1 MPALKHNALN
11 AARVRTL
18 QKPGAYTDG
27 NGLTL
32 RVDARGG
39 KRWIQRVSIDGK
51 QRNIGLGGWP
61 RVSLAEAREAAQAN
75 LQSIRQGQ
83 DPIALKQQA
92 REEAQQPVAP
102 TFRQA
107 AERVIELR
115 RPTWSSHRHAKQWTE
130 SLTNHAYPVIGQKSV
145 DEVTPADT
153 LAVLTPIW
161 TEKAETATRVK
172 QRMEVIFDW
181 CIVQGWL
188 SDNPAGAIA
197 RALPRRPRL
206 KQHHPALPYP
216 DVGAAI
222 QLVRDSSADAATKLA
237 FEFMVLTAA
246 RTGEVRGMN
255 WDEVHLNG
263 ASWTIPQERMK
274 ARREHRVPLSNRAI
288 EILVEAQALGNSGYV
303 FPSRRDARMPMSN
316 MAFQML
322 LRRLDIDGTPHGM
335 RSAFKDWSIETGQD
349 WATSEA
355 ALAHKLGNSLE
366 SAYARTDLF
375 ERRRGLMEAWSEFL
389 SGGNNS

>member
-1 MPALKHNALN
+1 MPVLKHKALDP
-11 AARVRTL
+11 AKIRTMEKGKAL
-18 QKPGAYTDG
+18 SDG

-39 KRWIQRVSIDGK
+39 KRWIQRVSINGK

-61 RVSLAEAREAAQAN
+61 RVGLAEARKAALAN
-75 LQSIRQGQ
+75 LLSIQQGQ
-83 DPIALKQQA
+83 DPIALKQRA
-92 REEAQQPVAP
+92 RMEALRPVVP

-107 AERVIELR
+107 AESVIKLR
-115 RPTWSSHRHAKQWTE
+115 RPTWSSDRHAKQWTE
-130 SLTNHAYPVIGQKSV
+130 SLTNHAYPVIGHKSV

-161 TEKAETATRVK
+161 TAMAETATRVK

-181 CIVQGWL
+181 CIVQGWR
-188 SDNPAGAIA
+188 SDNPASAIA

-206 KQHHPALPYP
+206 KQHHPALPYAEVP
-216 DVGAAI
+216 AAI
-222 QLVRDSSADAATKLA
+222 QKVRDSSAETATKLA
-237 FEFMVLTAA
+237 FEFMLLTAA
-246 RTGEVRGMN
+246 RTGEVRGMK
-255 WDEVHLNG
+255 WEEIDLDG
-263 ASWTIPQERMK
+263 ATWTIPQERMK
-274 ARREHRVPLSNRAI
+274 ARREHRVPLTDRAI
-288 EILVEAQALGNSGYV
+288 EILFEAHALCKSGYV
-303 FPSRRDARMPMSN
+303 FPSKRDATQPMSN
-316 MAFQML
+316 MAFEML
-322 LRRLDIDGTPHGM
+322 LRRLEIGGTPHGL

-375 ERRRGLMEAWSEFL
+375 EKRRNLMHHWTNFL
-389 SGGNNS
+389 EQRV

>member
-1 MPALKHNALN
+1 M
-11 AARVRTL
+11 
-18 QKPGAYTDG
+18 G
-27 NGLTL
+27 
-32 RVDARGG
+32 
-39 KRWIQRVSIDGK
+39 
-51 QRNIGLGGWP
+51 
-61 RVSLAEAREAAQAN
+61 LAEAREAAQAN

-92 REEAQQPVAP
+92 REEAQQPGAP

-115 RPTWSSHRHAKQWTE
+115 RPTWSSDRHAKQWTE
-130 SLTNHAYPVIGQKSV
+130 SLTNHAYLFIGQKSV

-153 LAVLTPIW
+153 LAVLEPIW

-181 CIVQGWL
+181 CIVQGWR
-188 SDNPAGAIA
+188 SDNPASAIA
-197 RALPRRPRL
+197 RALPRRPRV

-222 QLVRDSSADAATKLA
+222 QLVRDSNADTSTKLA
-237 FEFMVLTAA
+237 FELMVLTAT
-246 RTGEVRGMN
+246 RTGEVRGVN
-255 WDEVHLNG
+255 WDEVDLN
-263 ASWTIPQERMK
+263 AATWTIPPERMK
-274 ARREHRVPLSNRAI
+274 ARREHRVPLSNRAT

-303 FPSRRDARMPMSN
+303 FPRKRDSRMPMSN

-335 RSAFKDWSIETGQD
+335 RSAFKDWSIETSQD

-375 ERRRGLMEAWSEFL
+375 NRRRGLMEEWSKFL
-389 SGGNNS
+389 EGGTNR

>member
-1 MPALKHNALN
+1 MPTLKHKALEP
-11 AARVRTL
+11 AQIATL
-18 QKPGAYTDG
+18 ERGKAHTDG

-39 KRWIQRVSIDGK
+39 KRWIQRVSINGK

-61 RVSLAEAREAAQAN
+61 RVGLAEARKAALAN
-75 LQSIRQGQ
+75 LVSIQQGQ
-83 DPIALKQQA
+83 DPIALKQRA
-92 REEAQQPVAP
+92 RMEAQRPVVP

-107 AERVIELR
+107 AESVIKLR
-115 RPTWSSHRHAKQWTE
+115 RPTWSSARHAKQWTE
-130 SLTNHAYPVIGQKSV
+130 SLTNHAYPVIGHKSV

-161 TEKAETATRVK
+161 TAKAETATRVK

-181 CIVQGWL
+181 SIVQGWR
-188 SDNPAGAIA
+188 SDNPASAIA

-222 QLVRDSSADAATKLA
+222 QLVRDSSADTATKLA

-288 EILVEAQALGNSGYV
+288 EILVEAQALGESGYV
-303 FPSRRDARMPMSN
+303 FPSKRDAGKPMSN

-322 LRRLDIDGTPHGM
+322 MRRLEIDGTPHGM

-375 ERRRGLMEAWSEFL
+375 EKRRSLMQQWAHFL
-389 SGGNNS
+389 EQRV

>member
-1 MPALKHNALN
+1 MPALKHNALTV
-11 AARVRTL
+11 AKVRTL
-18 QKPGAYTDG
+18 TKPGAYTDG

-61 RVSLAEAREAAQAN
+61 TVGLAEARETALAN
-75 LQSIRQGQ
+75 LQSIRHGQ
-83 DPIALKQQA
+83 DPIAKRQRA
-92 REEAQQPVAP
+92 REETQRPAAP

-115 RPTWSSHRHAKQWTE
+115 RPTWSSDRHANQWTE
-130 SLTNHAYPVIGQKSV
+130 SLTNHAYPEIGHKSV

-181 CIVQGWL
+181 CIVQGWR
-188 SDNPAGAIA
+188 SDNPASAIA

-206 KQHHPALPYP
+206 KQHHPALPYAEVP
-216 DVGAAI
+216 AAI
-222 QLVRDSSADAATKLA
+222 QKVRDSSAETATKLA
-237 FEFMVLTAA
+237 FEFMLLTAA
-246 RTGEVRGMN
+246 RTGEVRGMK
-255 WDEVHLNG
+255 WEEVDLDG
-263 ASWTIPQERMK
+263 ATWTIPQQRMK
-274 ARREHRVPLSNRAI
+274 ARREHRVPLTDRAI
-288 EILVEAQALGNSGYV
+288 EILIESHALGKSGYV
-303 FPSRRDARMPMSN
+303 FPSKRDAAQPMSN
-316 MAFQML
+316 MAFEML
-322 LRRLDIDGTPHGM
+322 LRRLDIGGTPHGL

-375 ERRRGLMEAWSEFL
+375 EKRRNLMQQWAYFVVL
-389 SGGNNS
+389 QHH

>member
-1 MPALKHNALN
+1 MPDLKHYALT

-18 QKPGAYTDG
+18 TKPGAYTDG

-61 RVSLAEAREAAQAN
+61 RVGLAEAREAALAN
-75 LQSIRQGQ
+75 LQSIRRGQ
-83 DPIALKQQA
+83 DPIALKQRA
-92 REEAQQPVAP
+92 REEAQRPVAP
-102 TFRQA
+102 AFRQA

-115 RPTWSSHRHAKQWTE
+115 RPTWSSDRHANQWTE
-130 SLTNHAYPVIGQKSV
+130 SLTNHAYPVIGHKSV

-161 TEKAETATRVK
+161 TKKAETATRVK

-181 CIVQGWL
+181 CIVQGWR
-188 SDNPAGAIA
+188 SDNPASAIA

-206 KQHHPALPYP
+206 KQHHPALPYAELP
-216 DVGAAI
+216 VAI
-222 QLVRDSSADAATKLA
+222 PLIRGSSAHAATKLA
-237 FEFMVLTAA
+237 FEFIVLTAA
-246 RTGEVRGMN
+246 RTGEVRGMK
-255 WDEVHLNG
+255 WDEVDLDW
-263 ASWTIPQERMK
+263 AIWTVPQERMK
-274 ARREHRVPLSNRAI
+274 ARREHRVPLTGRAI
-288 EILVEAQALGNSGYV
+288 EILIEAQALGKGGYV
-303 FPSRRDARMPMSN
+303 FPSKRDAGKPLSN
-316 MAFQML
+316 MVFQML
-322 LRRLDIDGTPHGM
+322 LRRLEIEGTPHGM

-375 ERRRGLMEAWSEFL
+375 EKRRDLMDQWAYFL
-389 SGGNNS
+389 EQRV

>member
-39 KRWIQRVSIDGK
+39 KRWVQRVSIDGK

-61 RVSLAEAREAAQAN
+61 RVGLAEAREAAQAN
-75 LQSIRQGQ
+75 LQAIRQGQ

-130 SLTNHAYPVIGQKSV
+130 SLTNHAYPVIGQKTV
-145 DEVTPADT
+145 AEVTPADT
-153 LAVLTPIW
+153 LAVVEPIW

-181 CIVQGWL
+181 CIVQGWR
-188 SDNPAGAIA
+188 SDNPASAIG

-206 KQHHPALPYP
+206 KHHHPALPYGEVP
-216 DVGAAI
+216 AAL
-222 QLVRDSSADAATKLA
+222 QLVRESSADPVTKLA

-246 RTGEVRGMN
+246 RTGEVRFMN
-255 WDEVHLNG
+255 WEEVHLEG
-263 ASWTIPQERMK
+263 ATWTIPEERMK
-274 ARREHRVPLSNRAI
+274 ARREHRVPLTNRALD
-288 EILVEAQALGNSGYV
+288 ILNQALNLGNGYYV
-303 FPSRRDARMPMSN
+303 FPGRRHTGQPMSN
-316 MAFQML
+316 MVFQML
-322 LRRLDIDGTPHGM
+322 LRRLEIEGTPHGF

-349 WATSEA
+349 WAVSEA

-375 ERRRGLMEAWSEFL
+375 DRRRGLMEAWSAFTMA
-389 SGGNNS
+389 GTGT

>member
-1 MPALKHNALN
+1 MPVLKHKALDP
-11 AARVRTL
+11 AKIRTMEKGKAL
-18 QKPGAYTDG
+18 SDG

-39 KRWIQRVSIDGK
+39 KRWIQRVSINGK
-51 QRNIGLGGWP
+51 QRSIGLGGWP
-61 RVSLAEAREAAQAN
+61 KVGLAEARKAALAN
-75 LQSIRQGQ
+75 LLSIQQGQ
-83 DPIALKQQA
+83 DPIALKQRA
-92 REEAQQPVAP
+92 RMEALRPVVP

-107 AERVIELR
+107 AESVIKLR
-115 RPTWSSHRHAKQWTE
+115 RPTWSSDRHAKQWTE
-130 SLTNHAYPVIGQKSV
+130 SLTNHAYPIIGHKSV

-181 CIVQGWL
+181 SIVQGWR
-188 SDNPAGAIA
+188 SDNPASAIA

-206 KQHHPALPYP
+206 KQHHPALPYAELP
-216 DVGAAI
+216 AAI
-222 QLVRDSSADAATKLA
+222 QLVRGSSGHAVTKLA
-237 FEFMVLTAA
+237 FELMVLTAA
-246 RTGEVRGMN
+246 RTGEVRGMK
-255 WDEVHLNG
+255 WEEIDLDG
-263 ASWTIPQERMK
+263 ATWTIPQERMK
-274 ARREHRVPLSNRAI
+274 ARREHRVPLTDRAI
-288 EILVEAQALGNSGYV
+288 EILFEAHALCKSGYV
-303 FPSRRDARMPMSN
+303 FPSKRDATQPMSN
-316 MAFQML
+316 MAFEML
-322 LRRLDIDGTPHGM
+322 LRRLEIGGTPHGL

-375 ERRRGLMEAWSEFL
+375 EKRRNLMHHWTNFL
-389 SGGNNS
+389 EQRV